1 MGRRYWH
8 CDGCGTRNERIGGRK
23 KCASCGRAAPKI
35 RRPDH
40 MKALDLDFE
49 GYAKLNEQIHGV
61 DEDTCA
67 LCGLPG
73 RSDIRL
79 QRDHSHYGGYPR
91 GLTHAACNGRL
102 GQLEGG
108 RWARG
113 EDFDL
118 SGWLR
123 AAADYIDR
131 SRAHHLAQEEAA

>member
-1 MGRRYWH
+1 MATWLCR
-8 CDGCGTRNERIGGRK
+8 CGHRNEK
-23 KCASCGRAAPKI
+23 VWTKCRGEGCKRNRPSKRQ
-35 RRPDH
+35 PDH
-40 MKALDLDFE
+40 MKALDLSYEEFGE
-49 GYAKLNEQIHGV
+49 LNHLIHGV

-67 LCGLPG
+67 ICGEPG

-102 GQLEGG
+102 GQIEGG

-113 EDFDL
+113 EQFDL

-123 AAADYIDR
+123 RCADYIDR
-131 SRAHHLAQEEAA
+131 SREHHEAVSA